1 MCGKAVNS
9 HLSTMKFVPESLKLR
24 NMCYKAVHRY
34 FFSIRSIPDQ
44 YKTQEISN
52 IVVSLYPFFIVY
64 CTDRYKTQRMCDE
77 AADDSAAA
85 LKFIPA
91 WFVTSKMVKNLS
103 VQKALYLFVRRWW
116 FTVFSWRFW
125 WCYVFLMKWVF
136 LV

>member
-9 HLSTMKFVPESLKLR
+9 HFSTMKFVPECLKLR

-34 FFSIRSIPDQ
+34 FFSIKSIPDQ

-77 AADDSAAA
+77 AANDSAAA
-85 LKFIPA
+85 LNLFPLGLLQVKWLKTFLFKKLYTSSYA
-91 WFVTSKMVKNLS
+91 DDGLLSSHEDSGDVT
-103 VQKALYLFVRRWW
+103 F
-116 FTVFSWRFW
+116 F
-125 WCYVFLMKWVF
+125 
-136 LV
+136 

>member
-9 HLSTMKFVPESLKLR
+9 HLSTMKFVPECLKLR

-91 WFVTSKMVKNLS
+91 WFVTSKMVKKLS
-103 VQKALYLFVRRWW
+103 VQKALYLFVRR
-116 FTVFSWRFW
+116 
-125 WCYVFLMKWVF
+125 
-136 LV
+136 